1 MLFLLFY
8 HCLVE
13 PPCIR
18 EQDQPVHCGQD
29 HRVQLSPERQ
39 QGDYD
44 DYDDDDDDDNE
55 DDDDDNDYND
65 DDDYCEESSWCH
77 QRTERS

>member
-13 PPCIR
+13 PPCGR

-55 DDDDDNDYND
+55 DQLDLGAAPGLQ
-65 DDDYCEESSWCH
+65 CGFFSLRH
-77 QRTERS
+77 LV

>member
-13 PPCIR
+13 PPCVR

-44 DYDDDDDDDNE
+44 DYDDIYIMMSVCLFVCNKK
-55 DDDDDNDYND
+55 
-65 DDDYCEESSWCH
+65 SSLPPG
-77 QRTERS
+77 SIL